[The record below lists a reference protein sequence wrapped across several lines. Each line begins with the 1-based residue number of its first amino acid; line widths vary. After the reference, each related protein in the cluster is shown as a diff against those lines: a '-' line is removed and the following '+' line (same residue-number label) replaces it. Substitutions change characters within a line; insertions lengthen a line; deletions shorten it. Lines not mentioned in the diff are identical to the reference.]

1 MCTCSMHETFVNRS
15 RLGVVEGVRTASSR
29 VRLDAELHGGRLSAC
44 ATITAHRERD
54 APGSV
59 CTRLWGLAHL
69 PDSLGPQID
78 LHLHSIW
85 TAGRTAPEALFLPT
99 AWPAR

>member
-1 MCTCSMHETFVNRS
+1 MSTCSMHETFVNRS

-78 LHLHSIW
+78 LHLHPIW

>member
-1 MCTCSMHETFVNRS
+1 MCTCSMHETFVNLS

-78 LHLHSIW
+78 LHLHPIW